1 MTRTIT
7 IDHVARIEGHA
18 GITVVLDGSHI
29 ESVECDVLEGIRLFE
44 ALLQGRT
51 YLDVPGIVSRVCA
64 ICSHGHTIT
73 ALMALERALGI
84 EVSPQTRRLRDL
96 AFQGANIES
105 HALHAFCLA
114 LPDFL
119 GHPSV
124 ISLAAEHPE
133 AVATAL
139 RLKKLGNTIQEIVGG
154 RAVHPVNYVM
164 GGFGRLPS
172 VDELLLLQKSLESGL
187 QDCEAVVALLAS
199 VPVPAFVDEP
209 IRCAALVPED
219 GAFFFG
225 RVVRFSDGFDIPV
238 DEYRALTNERT
249 VSYSHAKHSRHD
261 GRSFM
266 VGALARL
273 TLHGDRI
280 GGRARRVWE
289 RLGPQLPCRNIVMNT
304 IAQVVELACS
314 IEHARDLVDSFL
326 HAGLAAEP
334 PAEYRVRSGH
344 GTAATEVP
352 RGTLYHH
359 YELDSAG
366 QVVAADVIT
375 PTAQNFANLEE
386 QLRATAR
393 DAEGVD
399 DPTLRLRLE
408 MVARAYDP
416 CVSCSVHVIRRD
428 AARESAQRVGR
439 KAPIVRAC

>member
-18 GITVVLDGSHI
+18 GIRVVLDGSRI
-29 ESVECDVLEGIRLFE
+29 ERVECDVLEGIRLFE

-73 ALMALERALGI
+73 ALMALERALDI
-84 EVSPQTRRLRDL
+84 QVSSQTRRLRDL

-114 LPDFL
+114 LPDYL

-124 ISLAAEHPE
+124 ISLASEHPE

-154 RAVHPVNYVM
+154 RAVHPVNYII
-164 GGFGRLPS
+164 GGFGKLPS
-172 VDELLLLQKSLESGL
+172 VDELLLLQDRLESGL
-187 QDCEAVVALLAS
+187 QDCEAAVGVLAS
-199 VPVPAFVDEP
+199 VAVPAFVDEP

-219 GAFFFG
+219 EAFLFG
-225 RVVRFSDGFDIPV
+225 RVVRFSDGMDIPV
-238 DEYRALTNERT
+238 DEYSRLTNERT

-289 RLGPQLPCRNIVMNT
+289 QLGPKLPCRNIVMNT
-304 IAQVVELACS
+304 IAQVVELADS

-326 HAGLAAEP
+326 RADFAVEP
-334 PAEYRVRSGH
+334 PVAYRLRAGS

-375 PTAQNFANLEE
+375 PTAQNFANLED
-386 QLRATAR
+386 QLRAAVR
-393 DAEGVD
+393 DAGDVEEQ
-399 DPTLRLRLE
+399 TLRHRLE

-416 CVSCSVHVIRRD
+416 CVSCAVHVVRHD
-428 AARESAQRVGR
+428 AARVPA
-439 KAPIVRAC
+439 